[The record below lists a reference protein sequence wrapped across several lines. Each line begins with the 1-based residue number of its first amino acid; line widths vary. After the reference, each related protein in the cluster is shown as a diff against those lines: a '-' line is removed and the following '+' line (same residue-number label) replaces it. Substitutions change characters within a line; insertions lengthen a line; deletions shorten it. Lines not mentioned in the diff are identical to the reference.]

1 MMPDLG
7 KYGDTVLSAYAA
19 SILLLAALVAL
30 SLWRGRRLRR
40 EMQDMEQR
48 MRRNG

>member
-19 SILLLAALVAL
+19 SIVLIVLLVVL
-30 SLWRGRRLRR
+30 SLWRGRKVRA
-40 EMQDMEQR
+40 EMTQVEQR
-48 MRRNG
+48 MSKRG